1 MPDMTQQDDA
11 AGDETEIRELI
22 TRWSAAVRDESLA
35 GIRAD
40 HDLDILMFDVPP
52 PFLSRGL
59 DAYMA
64 TWQTFFSWQAKPVE
78 FDLRNVEITAGT
90 EVAFATAIGRCGD
103 LSSGKKVELEFR
115 LTMGFR
121 KHDGR
126 WRVVHEHHSIPATD
140 APASLQVA
148 VKSEPK

>member
-1 MPDMTQQDDA
+1 MTPEDHA
-11 AGDETEIRELI
+11 ASDESEIRELI
-22 TRWSAAVRDESLA
+22 ARWSRAVRDESLA

-40 HDLDILMFDVPP
+40 HDPDILMFDVPP

-64 TWQTFFSWQAKPVE
+64 TWRTFFSWQAKPVE
-78 FDLRNVEITAGT
+78 FDLHDVEITAGR

-103 LSSGKKVELEFR
+103 LSSGKKVGLEFR

-126 WRVVHEHHSIPATD
+126 WRIVHEHHSIPATD

-148 VKSEPK
+148 AKNEAD